1 MPVGMRSGR
10 PSTPSQATRQLL
22 NTPPSRTA
30 PGQSHTPE
38 QRPQNT
44 PNPQNAPQTLPQ
56 PPLAEQGQ
64 PSAENG
70 QPSAGRGQPADEGDL
85 PGADRQMVAAR
96 AQPSAAEGQPSAK
109 RARIDRG
116 PRSPE
121 GPGPRRR
128 CAQLTGLGQD
138 KTGSSDQPEDKA
150 SSSFQLGC
158 SDVWLSSS
166 RLALYMPA
174 SGFLASC
181 CMSSCHLDR
190 TAARCCQA
198 AHTCFTLSRAEAWV
212 AGHDADC
219 IDCTTQLS
227 AHAGPVSSA

>member
-1 MPVGMRSGR
+1 MPAGMRSGR

-64 PSAENG
+64 PSADR
-70 QPSAGRGQPADEGDL
+70 AQPADEGDL

-96 AQPSAAEGQPSAK
+96 AQPGAAEGQPSAK

-128 CAQLTGLGQD
+128 CACLPELGQD
-138 KTGSSDQPEDKA
+138 KTRRCLCFGHP
-150 SSSFQLGC
+150 GC
-158 SDVWLSSS
+158 SDAQSGTRV
-166 RLALYMPA
+166 RLHPVHA
-174 SGFLASC
+174 
-181 CMSSCHLDR
+181 
-190 TAARCCQA
+190 
-198 AHTCFTLSRAEAWV
+198 
-212 AGHDADC
+212 C
-219 IDCTTQLS
+219 I
-227 AHAGPVSSA
+227 